1 MICVE
6 ERDERSVRVV
16 GKAGDIRFF
25 DVDEVKAAIDKA
37 RKHAAERGKP
47 LGIARIALNL
57 GLTNSEMDHIIENY
71 AASEDER
78 AQAVAQVLKRAK
90 QESRAD
96 LEDCL
101 ADKGNT
107 TGYMF
112 LGKVNHGMVEKTVA
126 EVTMKGVRFTG
137 EDEIPD

>member
-1 MICVE
+1 MK
-6 ERDERSVRVV
+6 
-16 GKAGDIRFF
+16 KAEDIRLV
-25 DVDEVKAAIDKA
+25 DVDEVKAAIDAA
-37 RKHAAERGKP
+37 REHANERGKP
-47 LGIARIALNL
+47 LAIARIALNL
-57 GLTNSEMDHIIENY
+57 GLTNSEMDAIIVKY

-78 AQAVAQVLKRAK
+78 AQAVAKALKRAK

-126 EVTMKGVRFTG
+126 EVMMKGVRFTG

>member
-1 MICVE
+1 MEKRI
-6 ERDERSVRVV
+6 
-16 GKAGDIRFF
+16 I
-25 DVDEVKAAIDKA
+25 DVDEVAVAVEKA
-37 RKHAAERGKP
+37 RAHSQALGKP
-47 LGIARIALNL
+47 LNLSRVALLLGITTDEL
-57 GLTNSEMDHIIENY
+57 GKFMDTY
-71 AASEDER
+71 AEDKDDER
-78 AQAVAQVLKRAK
+78 AQAVARAIKMAK

-112 LGKVNHGMVEKTVA
+112 LGKVNHGMVETTRA

-137 EDEIPD
+137 EDEIPE

>member
-1 MICVE
+1 MTDL
-6 ERDERSVRVV
+6 RR
-16 GKAGDIRFF
+16 KHFT
-25 DVDEVKAAIDKA
+25 DVDEVNAAVSRA
-37 RKHAAERGKP
+37 REHSAERGKP
-47 LGIARIALNL
+47 LNLARIALNL
-57 GLTNSEMDHIIENY
+57 GLTNSEMDDLIKEY
-71 AASEDER
+71 ATSEDER
-78 AQAVAQVLKRAK
+78 ARECAEILKRAK

>member
-1 MICVE
+1 MK
-6 ERDERSVRVV
+6 
-16 GKAGDIRFF
+16 KAEDIRLV
-25 DVDEVKAAIDKA
+25 DVDEVKAAIDAA
-37 RKHAAERGKP
+37 RAHANERGKP

-57 GLTNSEMDHIIENY
+57 GLTNSEMDEIIVKY
-71 AASEDER
+71 ASSEDER
-78 AQAVAQVLKRAK
+78 AQAVAQALKRAK

-112 LGKVNHGMVEKTVA
+112 LGKVNHGMVETTKA

-137 EDEIPD
+137 EDDILD

>member
-1 MICVE
+1 MRLEKRI
-6 ERDERSVRVV
+6 
-16 GKAGDIRFF
+16 I
-25 DVDEVKAAIDKA
+25 DVDEVAVAVEKA
-37 RKHAAERGKP
+37 RAHSQALGKP
-47 LGIARIALNL
+47 LNLSRVALLLGITTDEL
-57 GLTNSEMDHIIENY
+57 GKFMDTY
-71 AASEDER
+71 AEDKDDER
-78 AQAVAQVLKRAK
+78 AQAVARAIKMAK

-112 LGKVNHGMVEKTVA
+112 LGKVNHGMVETTRA

-137 EDEIPD
+137 EDEIPE

>member
-1 MICVE
+1 M
-6 ERDERSVRVV
+6 
-16 GKAGDIRFF
+16 
-25 DVDEVKAAIDKA
+25 
-37 RKHAAERGKP
+37 
-47 LGIARIALNL
+47 
-57 GLTNSEMDHIIENY
+57 
-71 AASEDER
+71 
-78 AQAVAQVLKRAK
+78 AK

-112 LGKVNHGMVEKTVA
+112 LGKVNHGMVETTRA

-137 EDEIPD
+137 EDEIPE